1 MGTYT
6 DTILLEN
13 QERLEDIENILY
25 SDSSDS
31 TFVKVL
37 KHKLEKCSTW
47 FHECMYRVWYSLI
60 LSRIC
65 SIYLVGQH
73 TGCLRVI
80 VSSISASLQK
90 EITQHDAINR
100 KPMYEELISLRR
112 KLALLAQ
119 KPTGYTAAEVNEI
132 QEKVS

>member
-47 FHECMYRVWYSLI
+47 FHECMYRVCGIHLFYLESA
-60 LSRIC
+60 LS
-65 SIYLVGQH
+65 V
-73 TGCLRVI
+73 
-80 VSSISASLQK
+80 
-90 EITQHDAINR
+90 
-100 KPMYEELISLRR
+100 
-112 KLALLAQ
+112 LLANTQ
-119 KPTGYTAAEVNEI
+119 D
-132 QEKVS
+132 VSESL